1 MPWSCRPTHRL
12 VDDRPGGKETTCQR
26 GRTGRRVIGKQ
37 RIVIYDIV
45 SQAPYSAAS
54 LGDASVGIGGAE
66 NTVIHIATGLA
77 KVHDVT
83 VLQSARQGGDRIEDG
98 GVTWASTEDAEGP
111 VTAADV
117 IILQRKSQPLVR
129 LARWN
134 RRARY
139 IVWMHD
145 WQPVE
150 DRSVRGGRWKRG
162 LKAEA
167 RSLVARVLGVQWIG
181 VSRAHV
187 GNIRAFLAADR
198 LTSSAREAGRV
209 GFIYNPVVIGA
220 APADTA
226 YDRNRLVFFSA
237 AWKGLDLVLK
247 AFAAVR
253 SAMPDM
259 ELRVASPAYDLGE
272 GQCQEGVVML
282 GPLPQDRVFAEVQQ
296 ALCVFYP
303 ADRVPETFGLV
314 FAESHALGTPVLA
327 HDFGAATELL
337 GPDERMDVTDTQAVV
352 ERVRAWRD
360 GARPKVKAHDA
371 CDLDRVV
378 DQWLALIAADPKAP
392 PPGQ

>member
-1 MPWSCRPTHRL
+1 MPA
-12 VDDRPGGKETTCQR
+12 GQA
-26 GRTGRRVIGKQ
+26 GRMVIGKQ

-45 SQAPYSAAS
+45 SQAPYSAVS
-54 LGDASVGIGGAE
+54 LGDAGVGIGGAE

-83 VLQSARQGGDRIEDG
+83 VLQSARRGGDRVVDG
-98 GVTWASTEDAEGP
+98 GVIWASTHDAAGP
-111 VTAADV
+111 VTAADIV
-117 IILQRKSQPLVR
+117 ILQRKSQPLVR

-167 RSLVARVLGVQWIG
+167 RSLVARALGVQWIG

-198 LTSSAREAGRV
+198 LVGSTGEATRV
-209 GFIYNPVVIGA
+209 GFIYNPVVIGTP
-220 APADTA
+220 PADME

-253 SAMPDM
+253 AAMPEV

-272 GQCQEGVVML
+272 GQHQDGVVML
-282 GPLPQDRVFAEVQQ
+282 GPLAQDRVFAEVKQ

-337 GPDERMDVTDTQAVV
+337 GPDERMDVTGTQAVV

-360 GARPKVKAHDA
+360 GGRPVVKPHDA

-378 DQWLALIAADPKAP
+378 DQWLALVAAGAKAP
-392 PPGQ
+392 PPGC